1 MVIAGKED
9 FGNNLSNFGKKF
21 LWSKVLTNLDRALL
35 RPRPNDTIIYYY
47 SNYDEPLPYHCYLPI
62 YIHTTCRHYLLLYM
76 YIGNIYIM
84 IYMYMYIYVYVYVC
98 VMLWCAMCRMMYV
111 YTTLSSLAL
120 SSQPVC
126 AWVGWHRCLTACTYA
141 HIVQTIAPHLLSLLL
156 LLYILY
162 NIYTTTIDIPNMIF
176 VYIIL
181 CHVKRLC
188 YTPTLVYITLCYTMC
203 IYMPY
208 PTVIYDYV
216 HNLTYYINIL

>member
-9 FGNNLSNFGKKF
+9 FGNDLSNFGKKF
-21 LWSKVLTNLDRALL
+21 LWSKVLTNFDRALL

-47 SNYDEPLPYHCYLPI
+47 SNYAELLPYHYYLPI
-62 YIHTTCRHYLLLYM
+62 YIHTTCRTYYCNICI
-76 YIGNIYIM
+76 YNIYIM
-84 IYMYMYIYVYVYVC
+84 IYIFIYVYVLCYDVMCYVSHGVC
-98 VMLWCAMCRMMYV
+98 VR
-111 YTTLSSLAL
+111 TLSSLAL

-126 AWVGWHRCLTACTYA
+126 AWVGWRRCLTVCTYA

-203 IYMPY
+203 IYALFHCD
-208 PTVIYDYV
+208 I
-216 HNLTYYINIL
+216 

>member
-9 FGNNLSNFGKKF
+9 FGNDFSNFGKKF
-21 LWSKVLTNLDRALL
+21 LWSKVLTNLGRALL

-47 SNYDEPLPYHCYLPI
+47 SNYAELLPYHYYLPI
-62 YIHTTCRHYLLLYM
+62 YIHTTCRTYYCNICI
-76 YIGNIYIM
+76 YNIYIM
-84 IYMYMYIYVYVYVC
+84 IYIYICVC
-98 VMLWCAMCRMMYV
+98 VVLWCAMCRMVYV
-111 YTTLSSLAL
+111 YATLSSLAL

-126 AWVGWHRCLTACTYA
+126 AWVGWHRCLTVCTYA
-141 HIVQTIAPHLLSLLL
+141 HIVQTIASHLLSLLLLLL

-162 NIYTTTIDIPNMIF
+162 NIYTTTIHIPNMIF

-203 IYMPY
+203 VYALSY
-208 PTVIYDYV
+208 YDIW
-216 HNLTYYINIL
+216 LCT

>member
-1 MVIAGKED
+1 
-9 FGNNLSNFGKKF
+9 
-21 LWSKVLTNLDRALL
+21 
-35 RPRPNDTIIYYY
+35 
-47 SNYDEPLPYHCYLPI
+47 
-62 YIHTTCRHYLLLYM
+62 
-76 YIGNIYIM
+76 
-84 IYMYMYIYVYVYVC
+84 
-98 VMLWCAMCRMMYV
+98 MCRMMYV

-126 AWVGWHRCLTACTYA
+126 AWVGWHRCLTVCTYA

-203 IYMPY
+203 IYALSYYDIWPWIITSYTILIYYNNYYYDNCNSYLFLFLSCCCMCCVYVCVYVLCCVVSLLCVCVLSCVSSHMLIHVYLCVFTPHY
-208 PTVIYDYV
+208 PPRPCCSEEANVLI
-216 HNLTYYINIL
+216 